1 MVMKAGKH
9 VPESLKEAL
18 KLRAELHLIPY
29 AGGTDLM
36 IEGGGDYLFLH
47 KVQELK
53 GISDEGEFLRF
64 GAGCTF
70 TDILKSPLSPDILR
84 DAVSLIG
91 SPGIRNIGTIGGNI
105 GNGSAK
111 ADSALIFFVT
121 DSKLRLA
128 SADSERVVPIKEFYL
143 GRKKLDLRDDELILE
158 VLMPKKWL
166 GRYRY
171 KKVGARKALAISR
184 IAFAGLW
191 AATGGRIAHIALAF
205 GAVSDVAIRRED
217 IDAMLIGRTIEEARG
232 MKESFIRAYDEA
244 IVPIQGR
251 VSSGYRKAVCMNLLG
266 DFLSAMGL

>member
-1 MVMKAGKH
+1 MVNAKGKH
-9 VPESLKEAL
+9 VPGSLKEAL
-18 KLRAELHLIPY
+18 KLRAELPLIPY

-53 GISDEGEFLRF
+53 EISDDGEFLRF

-70 TDILKSPLSPDILR
+70 TDILRSPLSPAILK
-84 DAVSLIG
+84 DAVALIG

-111 ADSALIFFVT
+111 ADSALVFFVA

-128 SADSERVVPIKEFYL
+128 SAAGERVVPIKEFYR
-143 GRKKLDLRDDELILE
+143 GRKKLDLRDDELIAE

-166 GRYRY
+166 GGYY
-171 KKVGARKALAISR
+171 YQKVAARKALAISR

-191 AATGGRIAHIALAF
+191 AAREGRIAHVAIAF
-205 GAVSDVAIRRED
+205 GAVSDVAIRRDD
-217 IDAMLIGRTIEEARG
+217 IDAMLIGRTLEEAYG
-232 MKESFIRAYDEA
+232 IKESFMKAYDEA

-251 VSSGYRKAVCMNLLG
+251 VSSSYRKAVCMNLLG